1 MIKWFY
7 LFMYSIILLFS
18 NQSPDEFGHRN
29 LSSLKLQILISW
41 YQLQCIVPETGRKGK
56 LVILRS
62 NKERRE
68 GIIPVQWKPKSVIS
82 ELWYWGDVGIQQH
95 LIGSSS
101 WCQSRSCWWWCNA
114 DFLFLLL
121 TNDQG
126 STDAW
131 SPSRHHGPSL
141 RVRQHKHGEIFCR
154 SSLLP
159 KITKNVIN
167 HWTRDSIFD
176 FNHPN
181 QSS

>member
-114 DFLFLLL
+114 DFCSCSWLMTKAPLMPGHRHGIMGPVSVSGN
-121 TNDQG
+121 TNMG
-126 STDAW
+126 KYSAGAHYC
-131 SPSRHHGPSL
+131 PR
-141 RVRQHKHGEIFCR
+141 
-154 SSLLP
+154 
-159 KITKNVIN
+159 
-167 HWTRDSIFD
+167 
-176 FNHPN
+176 
-181 QSS
+181 

>member
-1 MIKWFY
+1 MSLVIVTFLPWNSKSWFPGISFNVLY
-7 LFMYSIILLFS
+7 QKQEEKESWLFS
-18 NQSPDEFGHRN
+18 EATRKGEKVLSQFSENQSQLS
-29 LSSLKLQILISW
+29 LSSDIEEMLE
-41 YQLQCIVPETGRKGK
+41 Y
-56 LVILRS
+56 
-62 NKERRE
+62 
-68 GIIPVQWKPKSVIS
+68 
-82 ELWYWGDVGIQQH
+82 H